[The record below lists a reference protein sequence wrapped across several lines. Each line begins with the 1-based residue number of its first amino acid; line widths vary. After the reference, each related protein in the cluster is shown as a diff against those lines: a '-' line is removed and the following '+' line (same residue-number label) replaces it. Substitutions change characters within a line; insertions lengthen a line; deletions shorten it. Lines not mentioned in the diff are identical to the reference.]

1 MWYIDITNSIHNA
14 ETMMPDINMCVGG
27 EWCVCVRERGEDGW
41 MERVIVRATNM
52 FPQCLINKS
61 YTE

>member
-27 EWCVCVRERGEDGW
+27 EWCVCVRERGEDGKGYCESHKHVSA
-41 MERVIVRATNM
+41 M
-52 FPQCLINKS
+52 S
-61 YTE
+61 Y